1 MHVISKLL
9 AASILACAAVSA
21 SAVAAPSPYS
31 ALVVFGDS
39 LSDSGNNSNLGAF
52 GIGADPGQV
61 ITSNFYIPTQ
71 TYSPA
76 PFGTYSNG
84 PVWTTQFGAML
95 GLGVLPSLLG
105 GTNYAFGGATTS
117 GGLVPSLLAQ
127 LTAPVAPSNP
137 FPGYLA
143 THGGLADPDALYV
156 VAGGGNNARA
166 TFDNV
171 VSTSDFG
178 LIGSVIGHDAAAYA
192 NDVGTMVDLLQAA
205 GAQHIIVWNA
215 PNLGLTPALR
225 GVPSAFTG
233 SGLSGTQIGSLIG
246 GNFNGALQSRLAG
259 EAGVQIFDLYG
270 IAARAASPG
279 FTNTSDAC
287 GVTNTICATSLFWD
301 GIHPTTAAHGAIAAE
316 MFALAAPVPEPTTV
330 AMMLAGLLVIARV
343 ARRRVTGATAR
354 HLRPADPTP

>member
-1 MHVISKLL
+1 
-9 AASILACAAVSA
+9 
-21 SAVAAPSPYS
+21 
-31 ALVVFGDS
+31 
-39 LSDSGNNSNLGAF
+39 
-52 GIGADPGQV
+52 
-61 ITSNFYIPTQ
+61 
-71 TYSPA
+71 
-76 PFGTYSNG
+76 
-84 PVWTTQFGAML
+84 
-95 GLGVLPSLLG
+95 
-105 GTNYAFGGATTS
+105 
-117 GGLVPSLLAQ
+117 
-127 LTAPVAPSNP
+127 
-137 FPGYLA
+137 
-143 THGGLADPDALYV
+143 
-156 VAGGGNNARA
+156 
-166 TFDNV
+166 
-171 VSTSDFG
+171 
-178 LIGSVIGHDAAAYA
+178 
-192 NDVGTMVDLLQAA
+192 MVDLLQAA

-343 ARRRVTGATAR
+343 ARRRATGSAA
-354 HLRPADPTP
+354 